1 MDQGL
6 KSQIRKYKASREK
19 KKNSKS
25 LLSWTIQKCL
35 GYNVK
40 STIHKIK
47 NNKMNFLKIKNFC
60 SPKDTINRM
69 KRYTMNRYKIF
80 ANYKPDNKLTTRIF
94 LKFTKLNIEEKTTK
108 QLDKWAKDL
117 DILPKKISGGRKA
130 YWKDAT
136 SLVIRKRQVKTTI
149 RYHCILIKM
158 AKTKMVPGDGGAG
171 EGKERKRKNEKKKI
185 TILST

>member
-6 KSQIRKYKASREK
+6 KSQVRKYKASRE

-25 LLSWTIQKCL
+25 LLSWTIQKFL

-40 STIHKIK
+40 STIHKRK

-69 KRYTMNRYKIF
+69 KRYTTNRYKIF
-80 ANYKPDNKLTTRIF
+80 ANYKSDNKLTTRIF
-94 LKFTKLNIEEKTTK
+94 LKLTKLNIEEKTTK

-136 SLVIRKRQVKTTI
+136 SLVIRKRQIKTTM
-149 RYHCILIKM
+149 RYHCIPIRM
-158 AKTKMVPGDGGAG
+158 AKTKTVRGDGDGGRRKG
-171 EGKERKRKNEKKKI
+171 KEKKERKEKK
-185 TILST
+185 LQY

>member
-19 KKNSKS
+19 KNSKS
-25 LLSWTIQKCL
+25 LLSWTIQKFL

-69 KRYTMNRYKIF
+69 KRYTTNRYKIF
-80 ANYKPDNKLTTRIF
+80 ANYKSDNKLTTRIF
-94 LKFTKLNIEEKTTK
+94 LKLTKLNIEEKTTK

-136 SLVIRKRQVKTTI
+136 SLVIRKRQIKTTI
-149 RYHCILIKM
+149 RYHCIPIRM
-158 AKTKMVPGDGGAG
+158 AKTKMVRGDGGW
-171 EGKERKRKNEKKKI
+171 EKERKGKERTKRKN
-185 TILST
+185 LQY

>member
-47 NNKMNFLKIKNFC
+47 NNKMNFLKIKNF
-60 SPKDTINRM
+60 
-69 KRYTMNRYKIF
+69 
-80 ANYKPDNKLTTRIF
+80 
-94 LKFTKLNIEEKTTK
+94 
-108 QLDKWAKDL
+108 
-117 DILPKKISGGRKA
+117 
-130 YWKDAT
+130 
-136 SLVIRKRQVKTTI
+136 
-149 RYHCILIKM
+149 
-158 AKTKMVPGDGGAG
+158 
-171 EGKERKRKNEKKKI
+171 
-185 TILST
+185 